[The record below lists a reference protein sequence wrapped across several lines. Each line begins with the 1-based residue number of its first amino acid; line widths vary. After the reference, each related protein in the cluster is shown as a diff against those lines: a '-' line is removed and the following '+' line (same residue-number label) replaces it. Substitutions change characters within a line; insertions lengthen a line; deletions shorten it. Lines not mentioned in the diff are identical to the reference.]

1 MYPTAAL
8 VSPDVHPDRTVTFRF
23 SAPEATAVFL
33 VGEINRGKGPQPMSK
48 DDAGIWSVT
57 VGPLP
62 PEIWI
67 YNFRVQGLD
76 VVDPSNPSIKPV
88 PPGQT
93 ANSFVEVPG
102 KVPALYDYQPV
113 PHGQV
118 RMILYESR
126 AMAVTRWV
134 WVYTPPDYDTTSTKY
149 PVLYLLHGNGEDQS
163 GWVRN
168 GRANIVLDNLI
179 AEHKVKPMIVV
190 MPQGHALQG
199 ASVGPVF
206 RLQGEKSMFSP
217 RFPADLI
224 EDVLPLVETQFRT
237 IPDADH
243 RAIAGLSMGGAQSL
257 EIGLTHLDLFHY
269 VMGFSAAIGA
279 PFLDID
285 QQLQNFYANP
295 EVANK
300 KLRLLAVYCGKQD
313 FVQPGNLNFV
323 QALHQHNIKS
333 SYTETEGAHVW
344 SVWRKNLAAAL
355 PLLFMP

>member
-1 MYPTAAL
+1 MLTRQFLKVAILSALSLQTLSGHSLTATLVARPAPSSQSAKSSTTMSAQPDTPSKSHVTGPTYPTAAL

-102 KVPALYDYQPV
+102 KVPALYDSQPV

-126 AMAVTRWV
+126 AMAVTRWI
-134 WVYTPPDYDTTSTKY
+134 WVYT
-149 PVLYLLHGNGEDQS
+149 
-163 GWVRN
+163 
-168 GRANIVLDNLI
+168 
-179 AEHKVKPMIVV
+179 
-190 MPQGHALQG
+190 
-199 ASVGPVF
+199 
-206 RLQGEKSMFSP
+206 RLTMTRRRLSIRSSICFTVTAKISP
-217 RFPADLI
+217 
-224 EDVLPLVETQFRT
+224 ERT
-237 IPDADH
+237 IQH
-243 RAIAGLSMGGAQSL
+243 RTG
-257 EIGLTHLDLFHY
+257 
-269 VMGFSAAIGA
+269 
-279 PFLDID
+279 
-285 QQLQNFYANP
+285 
-295 EVANK
+295 
-300 KLRLLAVYCGKQD
+300 
-313 FVQPGNLNFV
+313 
-323 QALHQHNIKS
+323 
-333 SYTETEGAHVW
+333 
-344 SVWRKNLAAAL
+344 
-355 PLLFMP
+355 